1 MEATTPRTT
10 RRLRRRNLE
19 KEVQRLDRKIENAEL
34 QIQLGTF
41 PEEDMKNLL
50 SYYRAE
56 KAFLLDHIKQLGSP
70 DLVASYYMNM
80 NKLAN
85 RRGKME
91 SNQHLRELSVAYPEL
106 LGTRRR
112 KTRGLRTSSPRTSS
126 AKKAATPRRHSPLT
140 PL

>member
-1 MEATTPRTT
+1 METTPKTT

-19 KEVQRLDRKIENAEL
+19 NEVVQLDHKIQNAEL

-41 PEEDMKNLL
+41 PEDDMKNLL

-56 KAFLLDHIKQLGSP
+56 KAYLLDHIKQLGSP

-112 KTRGLRTSSPRTSS
+112 KTRSHRSSSPKTTSP
-126 AKKAATPRRHSPLT
+126 KKAATPRTHSPLT

>member
-1 MEATTPRTT
+1 MDTTPRTT

-34 QIQLGTF
+34 QIQLGSF

>member
-1 MEATTPRTT
+1 METTPRTT

-106 LGTRRR
+106 LGTRGR
-112 KTRGLRTSSPRTSS
+112 KTRSLRSSSPKTTSP
-126 AKKAATPRRHSPLT
+126 KKAATPRIHSPLT

>member
-1 MEATTPRTT
+1 METTPRTT

-41 PEEDMKNLL
+41 PEEDMRNLL

-56 KAFLLDHIKQLGSP
+56 KAFLLDHIKQLASP

-106 LGTRRR
+106 LSTRRS
-112 KTRGLRTSSPRTSS
+112 KTRSHRTSSPKTSS
-126 AKKAATPRRHSPLT
+126 PKKATTPRTHSPLT

>member
-1 MEATTPRTT
+1 MEPTTPRTT

-19 KEVQRLDRKIENAEL
+19 KEVARLNRKIESSEL

-56 KAFLLDHIKQLGSP
+56 KAFLLDHIKQLASP
-70 DLVASYYMNM
+70 NLVASYYMNM

-85 RRGKME
+85 RRSKME
-91 SNQHLRELSVAYPEL
+91 SNQHLRELSIAYPEL
-106 LGTRRR
+106 LGTSRR
-112 KTRGLRTSSPRTSS
+112 KTRSNRKS
-126 AKKAATPRRHSPLT
+126 TPRKHSPLS
-140 PL
+140 L

>member
-1 MEATTPRTT
+1 MEPTTPRTT

-19 KEVQRLDRKIENAEL
+19 KEVARLNRKIESSEL

-56 KAFLLDHIKQLGSP
+56 KAFLLDHIKQLASP
-70 DLVASYYMNM
+70 NLVASYYMNM

-106 LGTRRR
+106 LGTRGR
-112 KTRGLRTSSPRTSS
+112 KTRSHRSSSPKTSS

>member
-1 MEATTPRTT
+1 METTPRTT

-19 KEVQRLDRKIENAEL
+19 KEVARLNRKIESSEL

-80 NKLAN
+80 KKLAN

-106 LGTRRR
+106 LGTRGR
-112 KTRGLRTSSPRTSS
+112 KTRSHRSSSPKNAS
-126 AKKAATPRRHSPLT
+126 AKRAMRPRRHSPLT

>member
-1 MEATTPRTT
+1 MEAATTPRTT

-19 KEVQRLDRKIENAEL
+19 KEVARLNRKIESSEL

-56 KAFLLDHIKQLGSP
+56 KAFLLDHIKQLASP
-70 DLVASYYMNM
+70 NLVASYYMNM

-85 RRGKME
+85 RRSKME
-91 SNQHLRELSVAYPEL
+91 TNQHLRELSIAYPEL

-112 KTRGLRTSSPRTSS
+112 KTRSNRKS
-126 AKKAATPRRHSPLT
+126 TPRKHSPLS
-140 PL
+140 L